1 MIHIEVTAIITPII
15 TAIGDFVSGLGAAF
29 LSAFQTI
36 FMNATV
42 VEGVTTYSGL
52 NPLGIFL
59 LVFFGI
65 SLGYGVIRWITGLFR
80 REAN

>member
-1 MIHIEVTAIITPII
+1 MASELVTTII
-15 TAIGDFVSGLGAAF
+15 TALTTFVTGLGSAF
-29 LSAFQTI
+29 ATAFQTL
-36 FMNATV
+36 FMIAGEN
-42 VEGVTTYSGL
+42 GTYSGI
-52 NPLGIFL
+52 NDLGIFI

>member
-1 MIHIEVTAIITPII
+1 MGSEIVTTII
-15 TAIGDFVSGLGAAF
+15 TAVTGFVGGLGSAF
-29 LSAFQTI
+29 LGAFQSL
-36 FMNATV
+36 FMIQTSD
-42 VEGVTTYSGL
+42 GTFSGL
-52 NPLGIFL
+52 NDLGIFV

>member
-1 MIHIEVTAIITPII
+1 MASELVTTII
-15 TAIGDFVSGLGAAF
+15 TALTSFVTGLGTAF
-29 LSAFQTI
+29 VEAFQRL
-36 FMNATV
+36 FMIAGEN
-42 VEGVTTYSGL
+42 GTYSGI
-52 NPLGIFL
+52 NDLGIFI